1 MNIGFVHGLTEEGR
15 QWIVDPEHA
24 GGGVLFDSGS
34 HAIDLFRYLI
44 GDIDDV
50 HGLTGVL
57 AAGRVEDASVVCLRS
72 GNVLGTITLS
82 WKTPPWQG
90 LVEVIGTRGRA
101 RVEYEGER
109 VRLRALIGEAPW
121 RVVRTSSVSRFV
133 LQMRQFLACLRGEDT
148 PRAGVRDGLEATR
161 AVLRIYEGT
170 IAS

>member
-1 MNIGFVHGLTEEGR
+1 MIRFVHGLAEAGR
-15 QWIVDPEHA
+15 QWIVDPEQA

-44 GDIDDV
+44 GDIDDI

-90 LVEVIGTRGRA
+90 LVEVIGTHGRA
-101 RVEYEGER
+101 RVEYDGER
-109 VRLRALIGEAPW
+109 VRLQARTAEGPW
-121 RVVRTSSVSRFV
+121 RTVRTRNISRFV
-133 LQMRQFLACLRGEDT
+133 SQMRSFLACIRGEET

-170 IAS
+170 MGS